1 MRYGPKEKNW
11 DSNKNETVDYIS
23 QPSMLRQRQSAFI
36 KSKALELGFSF
47 CGISKAEFL
56 NDEAAHLE
64 EWLKRNYQGKMS
76 YLENH
81 FDKRLD
87 PRLLVPGAKSIVSLI
102 YNYYPEKDLG
112 RANDLKVSKYA
123 YGEDYHIVVKEKL
136 NELIQKIREDIGEVE
151 GRAFVDSAPVMER
164 AWAKRSGIGWIGKNS
179 LLLNREMG
187 SFFFLAELILDLD
200 LEYDNAIKD
209 YCGSCTACM
218 DACPTDAIAEP
229 YVVDGS
235 KCISYFTIEL
245 KDEIPAEVKGKFNN
259 WIFGCDICQDVCPW
273 NSFSSRHSEE
283 RFDPSPE
290 LQGMTKQQWLE
301 ITDDVFKRMF
311 KKSALQRTKLSGLK
325 RNIAF
330 VADDSDAETR
340 S

>member
-1 MRYGPKEKNW
+1 MNNSRYTHW
-11 DSNKNETVDYIS
+11 
-23 QPSMLRQRQSAFI
+23 I
-36 KSKALELGFSF
+36 KQTATNLGFSY

-56 NDEAAHLE
+56 EEEAPRLAG
-64 EWLKRNYQGKMS
+64 WLKKGYAGKMS

-87 PRLLVPGAKSIVSLI
+87 PRLLVPGAKSVISLI

-112 RANDLKVSKYA
+112 RVSDLKVSKYA
-123 YGEDYHIVVKEKL
+123 YGEDYHIVVKDKL
-136 NELIQKIREDIGEVE
+136 NELIQIIREDIGDVG

-187 SFFFLAELILDLD
+187 SFFFLAELILDLE

-218 DACPTDAIAEP
+218 DACPTDAITEP

-245 KDEIPAEVKGKFNN
+245 KDEIPSDVKGKFDN

-273 NSFSSRHSEE
+273 NSFSKQHKEE

-290 LQGMTKQQWLE
+290 FQGMTRQHWLE
-301 ITDDVFKRMF
+301 ITDDVFKKMF
-311 KKSALQRTKLSGLK
+311 KKSPLQRTKFTGLK
-325 RNIAF
+325 RNVSF
-330 VADDSDAETR
+330 VVDDGKDER
-340 S
+340 SE